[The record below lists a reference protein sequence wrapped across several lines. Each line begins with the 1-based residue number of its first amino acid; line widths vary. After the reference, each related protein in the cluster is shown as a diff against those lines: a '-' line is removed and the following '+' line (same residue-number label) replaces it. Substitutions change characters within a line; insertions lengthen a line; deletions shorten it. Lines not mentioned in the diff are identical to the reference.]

1 MTFLV
6 KIINKLGNKI
16 NKLVRDNIIALL
28 DETGRLRGVK
38 KTAQDRD

>member
-16 NKLVRDNIIALL
+16 NKLVQDNIITLL
-28 DETGRLRGVK
+28 DEHLSK
-38 KTAQDRD
+38 QHLAAC